1 MHRPPI
7 QTIRDAVRLALAE
20 DVALGDATTA
30 ALFPNPVGARGTIV
44 AHQPLIV
51 AGMAVAREVCVQID
65 PAIKIIHAADDGS
78 KVDTKAIVLVV
89 EGKGRSILMAERVLL
104 NFLQRLSGVATLTAL
119 FCQAT
124 KGYPT
129 RILDTRKTTPGLRAL
144 EKWAV
149 RLGGGVNHRHSLGD
163 GILIKDNHLALLQ
176 AQGRSVT
183 DACRLARERGPHG
196 LRIIV
201 EAQSLAQAREALTGK
216 ADVILLDNMTP
227 AQVRQ
232 AVAMIKGR
240 ALVEVS
246 GGITLDIAG
255 EMAAAGADYLSIGAL
270 THSAP
275 AANLSMD
282 IVATTRSRQTRRPR
296 KALRP

>member
-1 MHRPPI
+1 MRLPPI
-7 QTIRDAVRLALAE
+7 QIIRDAVRLALAE

-30 ALFPNPVGARGTIV
+30 ALFPDPVGARGTIV
-44 AHQPLIV
+44 AHQPLII
-51 AGMAVAREVCVQID
+51 AGMAVAREVCTQID
-65 PAIKIIHAADDGS
+65 PAIKIIRAADDGS
-78 KVDTKAIVLVV
+78 KAENKAIVLVV
-89 EGKGRSILMAERVLL
+89 EGEAGSLLMAERVLL
-104 NFLQRLSGVATLTAL
+104 NFLQRLSGVATLTAR

-124 KGYPT
+124 QGYPT

-163 GILIKDNHLALLQ
+163 GILIKDNHLTLLH
-176 AQGRSVT
+176 AQGSNVT

-201 EAQSLAQAREALTGK
+201 EAHSLAHVREALTGE

-232 AVAMIKGR
+232 AVAVIKGR

-282 IVATTRSRQTRRPR
+282 IVATRQSR
-296 KALRP
+296 KAGRR

>member
-1 MHRPPI
+1 M
-7 QTIRDAVRLALAE
+7 QKIRDAVRLALAE

-30 ALFPNPVGARGTIV
+30 TLFPNPVGARGTIV
-44 AHQPLIV
+44 AHQPLVI
-51 AGMAVAREVCVQID
+51 AGMAVAREVFTQID
-65 PAIKIIHAADDGS
+65 PAIRVLRADDDG
-78 KVDTKAIVLVV
+78 DKAEKNTTVLVV
-89 EGKGRSILMAERVLL
+89 EGEAHSLLMAERVAL
-104 NFLQRLSGVATLTAL
+104 NFLQRLSGVATLTAR

-149 RLGGGVNHRHSLGD
+149 RLGGGLNHRHSLGD
-163 GILIKDNHLALLQ
+163 GILIKDNHLTLLH

-196 LRIIV
+196 LRLIV
-201 EAQSLAQAREALTGK
+201 EAHSLAHVRDAATGD

-232 AVAMIKGR
+232 AVAIIKGR

-246 GGITLDIAG
+246 GGITLDIAR

-282 IVATTRSRQTRRPR
+282 IAATTRSRHSRKVRR
-296 KALRP
+296 

>member
-1 MHRPPI
+1 MRLLPI
-7 QTIRDAVRLALAE
+7 QKIRDAVRLALAE

-30 ALFPNPVGARGTIV
+30 ALFPIPVGAKGTIV
-44 AHQPLIV
+44 AQQPLIV
-51 AGMAVAREVCVQID
+51 AGMAVAREVCAQID
-65 PAIKIIHAADDGS
+65 PAIKIIRATDDGS
-78 KVDTKAIVLVV
+78 KVKNNAIVLVV
-89 EGKGRSILMAERVLL
+89 EGDGRSLLMAERVLL
-104 NFLQRLSGVATLTAL
+104 NFLQRLSGVATLTAR

-163 GILIKDNHLALLQ
+163 GMLIKDNHLALLH
-176 AQGRSVT
+176 AQGRNVA
-183 DACRLARERGPHG
+183 DACRLAREHGSHG

-201 EAQSLAQAREALTGK
+201 EAHSLAHVREALTGE

-282 IVATTRSRQTRRPR
+282 IVAAIRSGRSR
-296 KALRP
+296 KAVRG